1 MQRPLQESLFISL
14 SCHSNAQLLA
24 DSLRALN
31 IQSWSRF
38 HYHYRSQP
46 ALPTHVDK
54 KVWKVGSTSSKTYFW
69 GQYHEFFHSFQNVL
83 HAAYKQLNN
92 HHLPAA
98 DSYTGE
104 SLFNIFANETNL
116 TANSLP
122 LGWLFLPSPRLWLL
136 SRPPRCQ
143 IPWPFWVLWQP
154 AALFSVCIQHSQLAD
169 FCMFLSALTRQ
180 GLASSAGLSMEE
192 KNKHQHK
199 LLIWA
204 QWKVHLYSV
213 TWCNL
218 YNFVRLP
225 MLYSSSSWKSADVK
239 DLSLKKMFSI
249 WVSGDNSR
257 WSASLHCKVAWLP
270 QEIAQN
276 GRAVPL
282 ISDSSVVGRFFQ
294 GLKHSVMKLV
304 PLPLPVTTRFTYPCK
319 QKSLEGRI
327 DNQ

>member
-154 AALFSVCIQHSQLAD
+154 APGTLLSMH
-169 FCMFLSALTRQ
+169 SAL
-180 GLASSAGLSMEE
+180 AAGWFL
-192 KNKHQHK
+192 H
-199 LLIWA
+199 
-204 QWKVHLYSV
+204 
-213 TWCNL
+213 
-218 YNFVRLP
+218 
-225 MLYSSSSWKSADVK
+225 
-239 DLSLKKMFSI
+239 
-249 WVSGDNSR
+249 VS
-257 WSASLHCKVAWLP
+257 
-270 QEIAQN
+270 
-276 GRAVPL
+276 
-282 ISDSSVVGRFFQ
+282 
-294 GLKHSVMKLV
+294 
-304 PLPLPVTTRFTYPCK
+304 
-319 QKSLEGRI
+319 
-327 DNQ
+327 